1 MLTFKSEK
9 HWIKINMIKERFAD
23 IFPNFLPKYIKCFF
37 HSVYVFICK
46 ERVCDTCHF
55 MTDRHIPD
63 RRQSETLLTIYERG
77 SKSLEQCFRLPFVAN
92 LATNGN

>member
-9 HWIKINMIKERFAD
+9 HWIIIKERFAD
-23 IFPNFLPKYIKCFF
+23 MFPNFLPKYIECFF

-55 MTDRHIPD
+55 MTYRHIPD
-63 RRQSETLLTIYERG
+63 RQQSETLFTIYERG